1 MNFKD
6 KKYIFPIL
14 ALCLISVSG
23 CKNSN
28 KDVKQITIGTTSQIE
43 KAQRDEYAYDMLA
56 SGVSEMPLVS
66 KNEKGEYSPL
76 VASYSSNDS
85 KTWTYTIKE
94 NLYWSDGEKVT
105 AEDIVYSLEYE
116 STSENPAFSSK
127 DIVGTYENYSYS
139 DDKNSVT
146 LTLTNANVKSLDDMT
161 TFRIRPKHIYENK
174 TKEQITESDSRVT
187 CGPYKLESFNK
198 EAGALTFTIN
208 EYYPQKPHFDK
219 VIYKLFNNEEIMYSS
234 LLNEQLD
241 FVWNYSMGVSS
252 TYQNVLGNS
261 NKVKLSSIA
270 ATNCPAMLVFNNKNG
285 LLSDKNIRFAISY
298 ALDYEQFKEYFGSKY
313 ASTPN
318 RSFAPT
324 TLVGFKETE
333 QLKTNYDKA
342 SEYMIRAG
350 YTKDDKYWVKDGISA
365 EFKLTVNAS
374 KEMHVGYAEF
384 VKTQLE
390 KFGIKVNLDIVDAT
404 TYNAKTS
411 NKFASEQGSTVSME
425 AAIMGYTAFGMKN
438 LGDMYINGNHQTQGG
453 AQVFDD
459 SLNEIINSLNNAK
472 TLEEYINYAGQLQDF
487 YAQET
492 PAIALYWDSL
502 IVAYSA
508 SLTDITLDS
517 TFGINNINNW
527 FSMKK

>member
-1 MNFKD
+1 
-6 KKYIFPIL
+6 
-14 ALCLISVSG
+14 
-23 CKNSN
+23 
-28 KDVKQITIGTTSQIE
+28 
-43 KAQRDEYAYDMLA
+43 ML
-56 SGVSEMPLVS
+56 
-66 KNEKGEYSPL
+66 
-76 VASYSSNDS
+76 
-85 KTWTYTIKE
+85 
-94 NLYWSDGEKVT
+94 
-105 AEDIVYSLEYE
+105 
-116 STSENPAFSSK
+116 
-127 DIVGTYENYSYS
+127 
-139 DDKNSVT
+139 
-146 LTLTNANVKSLDDMT
+146 
-161 TFRIRPKHIYENK
+161 FR
-174 TKEQITESDSRVT
+174 
-187 CGPYKLESFNK
+187 
-198 EAGALTFTIN
+198 
-208 EYYPQKPHFDK
+208 
-219 VIYKLFNNEEIMYSS
+219 
-234 LLNEQLD
+234 
-241 FVWNYSMGVSS
+241 
-252 TYQNVLGNS
+252 
-261 NKVKLSSIA
+261 
-270 ATNCPAMLVFNNKNG
+270 
-285 LLSDKNIRFAISY
+285 
-298 ALDYEQFKEYFGSKY
+298 SKY

-342 SEYMIRAG
+342 SEYMTKAG

-365 EFKLTVNAS
+365 EFKLMVNAS

-390 KFGIKVNLDIVDAT
+390 RFGIKVNLDTVDAT

-508 SLTDITLDS
+508 LLTDITLDS

>member
-1 MNFKD
+1 MNFKR
-6 KKYIFPIL
+6 KLFILSIL
-14 ALCLISVSG
+14 ALGITTISG
-23 CKNSN
+23 CKNN
-28 KDVKQITIGTTSQIE
+28 DKNHKEILIGTTSQIE
-43 KAQRDEYAYDMLA
+43 KAQRDEYAFDVLA

-66 KNEKGEYSPL
+66 KNEKGEYLPL
-76 VASYSSNDS
+76 VASYSSDDS

-94 NLYWSDGEKVT
+94 NLCWSDGEKVT

-116 STSENPAFSSK
+116 STTDKPAFSTSE
-127 DIVGTYENYSYS
+127 IVGTYESYTYSE
-139 DDKNSVT
+139 DKNSVT
-146 LTLTNANVKSLDDMT
+146 LTLTNANVKALDDMT

-174 TKEQITESDSRVT
+174 TNEQITESEARIT

-198 EAGALTFTIN
+198 EAGALIFTIN
-208 EYYPQKPHFDK
+208 EYYPQKPNFEK
-219 VIYKLFNNEEIMYSS
+219 ITYKLFNNEEIMYSS
-234 LLNEQLD
+234 LLNEELD
-241 FVWNYSMGVSS
+241 YVWNYSTGVSS

-261 NKVKLSSIA
+261 SKVKLDSIA
-270 ATNCPAMLVFNNKNG
+270 ATNCPSMLVFNNKKG
-285 LLSDKNIRFAISY
+285 LLSDINIRFAISY

-324 TLVGFKETE
+324 TLVGYKETE
-333 QLKTNYDKA
+333 TLETNYDKA
-342 SEYMIRAG
+342 SEYMKKAG
-350 YTKDDKYWVKDGISA
+350 YSKDTKYWKKDGVEA

-374 KEMHVGYAEF
+374 KQMHVSYAEF

-390 KFGIKVNLDIVDAT
+390 NFGIKVNLDTVDAT
-404 TYNAKTS
+404 TYNVKTS
-411 NKFASEQGSTVSME
+411 NKFASEQGATVSME

-438 LGDMYINGNHQTQGG
+438 LGDMYIDGNHQTQGG

-459 SLNEIINSLNNAK
+459 NLTKIRNGLNNAK

-487 YAQET
+487 YAKET
-492 PAIALYWDSL
+492 PAIALYWDSV
-502 IVAYSA
+502 IVAYSS
-508 SLTDITLDS
+508 SLSNVTLDF